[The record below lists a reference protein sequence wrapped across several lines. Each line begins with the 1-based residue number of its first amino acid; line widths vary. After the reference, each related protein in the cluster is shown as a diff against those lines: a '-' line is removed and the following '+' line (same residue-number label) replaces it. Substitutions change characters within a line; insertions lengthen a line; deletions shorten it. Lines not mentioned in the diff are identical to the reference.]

1 VSGGSAHI
9 PDFAP
14 LIGAYLARQEWAQ
27 AALGSFGEPSV
38 RTEVVDTEII
48 RLDHPGLASVV
59 VDCRDCTFHLV
70 LGWRWVAVA
79 PGVLGARA
87 GAVLGPA
94 RDPNGDV
101 LVYDALADSELIVA
115 LLAAASGGRETAQ
128 RGRVVQSLVSHAS
141 IVYDDRL
148 LMKSYRVIEPRPR
161 PEVEM
166 ALGLDSAGFNF
177 MLAPAVHWRR
187 NGRDLAL
194 AREYLP
200 GAVEGLALARTSLR
214 DLLARAE
221 ASETGKVFE
230 DVGLAGGDLGP
241 EMRRLG
247 VVAGRMHLAL
257 AEAFG
262 VRPLAPPAAA
272 SVSAADAAGAGAAG
286 GAGAAIRVHG
296 DFHLRRVM
304 RTDGGWVVA
313 GFGDDPLMGAAAGSG
328 SQGEARFASPLE
340 DVADLCR
347 SLHLAASEEVDLQ
360 SSRTRAH
367 AQVLARGWER
377 HNIAAFVKGYVS
389 LDGIDRLLPPSE
401 SRLEQMLGGLI
412 AAREEASRR

>member
-1 VSGGSAHI
+1 VSGDPAHI
-9 PDFAP
+9 PEFAP

-38 RTEVVDTEII
+38 RTRVVDIEVIQAE
-48 RLDHPGLASVV
+48 HPGMASVV
-59 VDCRDCTFHLV
+59 LECRDCTFHLV
-70 LGWRWVAVA
+70 LGWRPVGIA

-94 RDPNGDV
+94 RDPHGDV
-101 LVYDALADSELIVA
+101 LVYDALADSELVVG
-115 LLAAASGGRETAQ
+115 LLRAASRGRETAQ

-148 LMKSYRVIEPRPR
+148 LMKCYRVLEPRPR
-161 PEVEM
+161 PEVVM
-166 ALGLDSAGFNF
+166 ALGLDAAGFNS
-177 MLAPAVHWRR
+177 MLAPIVHWRR

-221 ASETGKVFE
+221 DSESGKPFE
-230 DVGLAGGDLGP
+230 DVGLAGGDFGP

-247 VVAGRMHLAL
+247 AVAGRMHLAL

-262 VRPLAPPAAA
+262 VQQLPAQAA
-272 SVSAADAAGAGAAG
+272 TAGS
-286 GAGAAIRVHG
+286 GAAIRVHG

-304 RTDGGWVVA
+304 RTDGGWMVA

-328 SQGEARFASPLE
+328 SQGEARYASPLE

-347 SLHLAASEEVDLQ
+347 SLHLVAAEAVELQ
-360 SSRTRAH
+360 PVRTRAH
-367 AQVLARGWER
+367 AQVLASGWER

-389 LDGIDRLLPPSE
+389 FAGIDRLLPDTE
-401 SRLEQMLGGLI
+401 GKVDQMLGGLI
-412 AAREEASRR
+412 AAREEASRH